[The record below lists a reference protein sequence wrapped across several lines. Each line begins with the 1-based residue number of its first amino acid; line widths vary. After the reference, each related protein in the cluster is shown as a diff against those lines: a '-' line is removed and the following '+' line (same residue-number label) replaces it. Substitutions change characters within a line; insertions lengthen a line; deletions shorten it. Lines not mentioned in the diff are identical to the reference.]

1 MPFELAP
8 LSLLIPVVDVGLIP
22 NVVGV
27 VLVPGVVPPVDGV
40 VPGGEPIDG
49 VVPVLLQESQ
59 NKKINIWEYKVGLVV
74 GNET

>member
-8 LSLLIPVVDVGLIP
+8 LSLLIPVVDVGLIA
-22 NVVGV
+22 NV
-27 VLVPGVVPPVDGV
+27 GVVPPVDGV

>member
-40 VPGGEPIDG
+40 VPGGETVDG
-49 VVPVLLQESQ
+49 VVPALLQERQ
-59 NKKINIWEYKVGLVV
+59 NKKYQHI
-74 GNET
+74 